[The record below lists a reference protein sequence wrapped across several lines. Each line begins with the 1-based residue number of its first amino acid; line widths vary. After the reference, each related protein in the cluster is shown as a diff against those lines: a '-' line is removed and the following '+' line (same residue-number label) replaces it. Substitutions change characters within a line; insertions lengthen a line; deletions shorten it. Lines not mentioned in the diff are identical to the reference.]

1 MKTKQRIAIMI
12 MRLQNKIG
20 DYFAESENEINWR
33 GHDLLAEITMRLDEV
48 IELVAEMEEL
58 EDEDY

>member
-20 DYFAESENEINWR
+20 YYFAESENEINWKV
-33 GHDLLAEITMRLDEV
+33 HDLLAEITMKLDEV
-48 IELVAEMEEL
+48 IELVEEL
-58 EDEDY
+58 EELENEI